1 MDLDIGKKLFDSFA
15 EAEKVAV
22 SMRRSHKEA
31 FKAYRVGNQWAVGGV
46 HVKSSNKKVKV
57 TSLDDIRALLYE
69 YKESEED
76 SSVED
81 YIAEIANESTSK
93 TSSIQGESDDW
104 LLRKVE
110 LKFGHEIHGM
120 SANNKNTYLVLT
132 LTKAKEELTLK
143 MGGNFSRHIPLVKKQ
158 AESLV
163 GNTVFWHTWNSKT
176 STWGSNEWFY
186 LIERKN

>member
-22 SMRRSHKEA
+22 AMRRSHKEA

-69 YKESEED
+69 YKESEDD

-81 YIAEIANESTSK
+81 YIAEIASESK
-93 TSSIQGESDDW
+93 GKVSSLQGENSSW
-104 LLRKVE
+104 TLKHVE
-110 LKFGHEIHGM
+110 IKLGCDIGM
-120 SANNKNTYLVLT
+120 SASNKNSYLVLD
-132 LTKAKEELTLK
+132 LEKGNEKLTLK
-143 MGGNFSRHIPLVKKQ
+143 MGGKFSRHIPLVKRQ
-158 AESLV
+158 AEDLIDSEII
-163 GNTVFWHTWNSKT
+163 WHTWNNANSN
-176 STWGSNEWFY
+176 WESNEWFY
-186 LIERKN
+186 LLEARN

>member
-76 SSVED
+76 TSVED

-186 LIERKN
+186 LM